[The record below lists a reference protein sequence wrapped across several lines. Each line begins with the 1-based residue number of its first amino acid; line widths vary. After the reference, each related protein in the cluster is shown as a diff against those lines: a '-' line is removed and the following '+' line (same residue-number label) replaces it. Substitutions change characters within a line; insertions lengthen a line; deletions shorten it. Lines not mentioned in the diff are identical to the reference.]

1 MANLKFSRR
10 KDPRVVSP
18 KKVYKIL
25 LVDDDTL
32 VHDVSQSVIHN
43 MSFQH
48 FDLDLISVY
57 SAKEAKVYL
66 EENNDVALAFI
77 DVVMETPDAG
87 LELVKTIR
95 EELDNHLIRLIIRT
109 GQPNDAPQM
118 DIVDQYDID
127 DYKEKTELT
136 AQKLYTTIRTSIRSY
151 IQLLDLQKKYEDTY
165 RQMTTNHLTLLPNRV
180 KLQEDLIENSSK
192 ILVLIDII
200 GFSHINE
207 TNGFETGDK
216 VLKGLADFLQKKYAK
231 YYQIYHLEADLFAL
245 LLPISTQ
252 DHIEEV
258 IFMIKK
264 DIAELHIITEDFDYF
279 IDTTI
284 GVAYQG
290 EKNIIQKA
298 VLALNDAKNSGR
310 NQITYYS
317 NDLKIIKQI
326 QDTHHWGRIL
336 KKAIENNEIIAYYQ
350 AICDTLTKRV
360 IKYEM
365 LVRLQYNDEIH
376 APHKFLDAAQNS
388 GQLFNIF
395 KFMFTTAC
403 KKVRQEKIHLAIN
416 IGDVELSHPDLMV
429 FIKKRLSQ
437 YAIDTSLIS
446 LEVLEHNSI
455 SQNPYVK
462 ERISALHQLGFNITI
477 DDFGT
482 RCSNF
487 SQIENLPVTTLKI
500 DGQYIK
506 DINTNKNSMIVVETI
521 QKYAKAKG
529 LKLVAEFVHSEEVYE
544 TIKEM
549 GIDYV
554 QGDYLYQAQV
564 MN

>member
-1 MANLKFSRR
+1 MANLKFSKRQ
-10 KDPRVVSP
+10 DPIASSS

-25 LVDDDTL
+25 LVDDDEL
-32 VHDVSQSVIHN
+32 VHNVSRTVINN
-43 MSFQH
+43 MTFQH

-57 SAKEAKVYL
+57 SAKEAKEYL
-66 EENNDVALAFI
+66 QENNDVALAFI

-87 LELVKTIR
+87 LQLVKTIR
-95 EELDNHLIRLIIRT
+95 EELNNQLIRLVIRT
-109 GQPNDAPQM
+109 GQPNEAPQM
-118 DIVDQYDID
+118 DVVDQYDID
-127 DYKEKTELT
+127 NYKEKTELT

-151 IQLLDLQKKYEDTY
+151 IQLIELQKKYEDTY
-165 RQMTTNHLTLLPNRV
+165 RQMTTNHLTSLPNRA
-180 KLQEDLIENSSK
+180 KLQEDLMENDSK

-207 TNGFETGDK
+207 TNGFETGDR
-216 VLKGLADFLQKKYAK
+216 VLKELADFLQETYKEQYHV
-231 YYQIYHLEADLFAL
+231 YHLEADLFAL
-245 LLPISTQ
+245 LLPISTKEHLEQ
-252 DHIEEV
+252 V
-258 IFMIKK
+258 ITMIKK
-264 DIAELHIITEDFDYF
+264 DIAELRIVTEDFDHF

-326 QDTHHWGRIL
+326 QDTHYWGSIL
-336 KKAIENNEIIAYYQ
+336 KKAIEHNEIIAYYQ
-350 AICDTLTKRV
+350 AICDTFTKEV

-365 LVRLQYNDEIH
+365 LVRLNYNGEIH
-376 APHKFLDAAQNS
+376 SPYKFLDAAQNS

-403 KKVRQEKIHLAIN
+403 KRVSQGKIHLSIN
-416 IGDVELSHPDLMV
+416 IGDMELSHPDLMV
-429 FIKKRLSQ
+429 FINESLSQ
-437 YAIDTSLIS
+437 YPIDTSLIS
-446 LEVLEHNSI
+446 LEVLEYNSI
-455 SQNPYVK
+455 SQHQYIK
-462 ERISALHQLGFNITI
+462 ERIIALDQLGFNIII

-544 TIKEM
+544 RIKEM

-554 QGDYLYQAQV
+554 QGDYLHKAQA
-564 MN
+564 MT